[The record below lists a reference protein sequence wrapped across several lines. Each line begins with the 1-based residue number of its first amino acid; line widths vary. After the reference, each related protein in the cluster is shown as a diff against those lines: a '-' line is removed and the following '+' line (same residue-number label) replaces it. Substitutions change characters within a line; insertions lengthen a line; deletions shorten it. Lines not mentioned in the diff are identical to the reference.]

1 MRTSNVKLKLLSV
14 AFLFLSLFASPT
26 SSSAQTPTDQLA
38 APSVLSTE
46 ALAKVEASR
55 EGMASVLSSLQSL
68 LGTLQQ
74 QLFSLLQTTNYRLQ
88 TGNQL
93 AQISGSG
100 SGLVAHYTFDEGS
113 GTTAGD
119 SSVNGNTGTL
129 TPPAGGGPTW
139 QMTFQKLW

>member
-1 MRTSNVKLKLLSV
+1 MTNFKKHIVLIGGLLILLPAISFGQTS
-14 AFLFLSLFASPT
+14 SPT
-26 SSSAQTPTDQLA
+26 Q
-38 APSVLSTE
+38 
-46 ALAKVEASR
+46 EASII
-55 EGMASVLSSLQSL
+55 SSLQSL

-100 SGLVAHYTFDEGS
+100 SGLIAHYTFDEGS
-113 GTTAGD
+113 GTMAGD
-119 SSVNGNTGTL
+119 SSGNGNTGTL